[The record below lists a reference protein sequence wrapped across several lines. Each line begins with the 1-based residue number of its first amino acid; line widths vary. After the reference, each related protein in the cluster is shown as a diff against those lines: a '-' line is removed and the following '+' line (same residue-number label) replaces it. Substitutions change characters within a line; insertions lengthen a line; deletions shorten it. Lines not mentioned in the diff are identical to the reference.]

1 MMAGLFILAIVAN
14 GALGVLFFTLVSFLE
29 LKEYFSIVLT
39 RDSDKRIQFCAYLA
53 MPLQY
58 LKELPSDLNFLSVG
72 KFTAY
77 FD

>member
-1 MMAGLFILAIVAN
+1 MMAGLLILAIVAN

-39 RDSDKRIQFCAYLA
+39 RDADKRIQFWAYLA

-58 LKELPSDLNFLSVG
+58 LKELPSDLNF
-72 KFTAY
+72 
-77 FD
+77 